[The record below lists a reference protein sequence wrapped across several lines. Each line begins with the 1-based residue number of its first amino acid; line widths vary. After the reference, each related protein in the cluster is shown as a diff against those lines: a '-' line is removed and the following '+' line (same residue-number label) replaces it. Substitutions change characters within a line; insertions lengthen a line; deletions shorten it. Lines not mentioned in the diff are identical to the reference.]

1 MQVTFYGAFV
11 NWLTNR
17 TLTPTPLPR
26 ERGSFY
32 RLSLGGSF
40 YRLSLWERGS
50 FYRLSLWER
59 PARESAAGEGRGCHL
74 FSECVLVKRV

>member
-17 TLTPTPLPR
+17 TLTLTPLPR
-26 ERGSFY
+26 Q
-32 RLSLGGSF
+32 
-40 YRLSLWERGS
+40 RGS

-59 PARESAAGEGRGCHL
+59 PTRESAAVREEGVTYFLNAC
-74 FSECVLVKRV
+74 

>member
-32 RLSLGGSF
+32 L
-40 YRLSLWERGS
+40 LSLWERGS

-59 PARESAAGEGRGCHL
+59 PARDSAAGQGRGCHL